1 MTKFVFDI
9 RWKKHLF
16 AAMRVALLD
25 NKEEVTMGLS
35 REASLSIP
43 GMHSF
48 R

>member
-1 MTKFVFDI
+1 MLHIKQQ
-9 RWKKHLF
+9 KYLF

-25 NKEEVTMGLS
+25 TKEEVTMGLS
-35 REASLSIP
+35 REAFLSIP